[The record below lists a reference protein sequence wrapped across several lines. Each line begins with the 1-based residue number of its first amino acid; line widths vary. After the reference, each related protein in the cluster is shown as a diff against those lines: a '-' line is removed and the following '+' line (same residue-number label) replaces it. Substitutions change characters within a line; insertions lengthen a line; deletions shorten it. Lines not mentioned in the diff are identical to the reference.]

1 MHKLSCDGVCL
12 MIEALPAR
20 TAHLPSCLCHSRHRD
35 NLIQTVSDHI
45 VTTFDL
51 ALGKSLST
59 ASEVPNSSQE
69 LFRVLYKDTHTESSW
84 FVITGVGVWGGGGE
98 GGSSRRILIV
108 CTFRS

>member
-1 MHKLSCDGVCL
+1 

-20 TAHLPSCLCHSRHRD
+20 TAHLPSCLCHSRHGD

-59 ASEVPNSSQE
+59 ASEVPESSQD
-69 LFRVLYKDTHTESSW
+69 LFRVLYKDTHTESSC
-84 FVITGVGVWGGGGE
+84 FVITGGGGGGGGK
-98 GGSSRRILIV
+98 GGSSRSILIV